1 MMVKY
6 MPICFFTFSMQDS
19 SGIIVSCSNLTMKV
33 EKQSMLRSY
42 EIIRVLTLKYIYI
55 YIYIYWN
62 KTATLCMEK
71 TKGSIFIYLLIFY
84 SCRVTHI
91 TN

>member
-6 MPICFFTFSMQDS
+6 MPIFFLTFSMQDS
-19 SGIIVSCSNLTMKV
+19 SGIIASCSNLTMKV

-55 YIYIYWN
+55 YIYWN
-62 KTATLCMEK
+62 KTAALCMEK

-91 TN
+91 TK

>member
-6 MPICFFTFSMQDS
+6 MLIFFLTFSMQDS
-19 SGIIVSCSNLTMKV
+19 SGIIASYSNLTMKV

-55 YIYIYWN
+55 YIYIGTRQQLYAWR
-62 KTATLCMEK
+62 KQKVQFL
-71 TKGSIFIYLLIFY
+71 FIYLFLLM
-84 SCRVTHI
+84 
-91 TN
+91 

>member
-1 MMVKY
+1 MMVKC
-6 MPICFFTFSMQDS
+6 MPIFFLTFSMQDS
-19 SGIIVSCSNLTMKV
+19 SGIIASCSNLTMKV

-55 YIYIYWN
+55 YILEQDSSFMHGEN
-62 KTATLCMEK
+62 KR
-71 TKGSIFIYLLIFY
+71 FNFYLFTYFY

>member
-1 MMVKY
+1 
-6 MPICFFTFSMQDS
+6 MPIFFSYFFNARFKWYYRQLLE
-19 SGIIVSCSNLTMKV
+19 NLTMKV

-55 YIYIYWN
+55 YIYIYFFFFGN

>member
-1 MMVKY
+1 MMVKC
-6 MPICFFTFSMQDS
+6 MPIFFLTFSMQDS
-19 SGIIVSCSNLTMKV
+19 SGIIASFSNLTMKV

-55 YIYIYWN
+55 YIYILEQDSSFMHGEN
-62 KTATLCMEK
+62 KR
-71 TKGSIFIYLLIFY
+71 FNFYLFTYFY

>member
-6 MPICFFTFSMQDS
+6 MPIFFLTFSMQDS
-19 SGIIVSCSNLTMKV
+19 SGIIASYSNLTMKV

-55 YIYIYWN
+55 YILEQDSSFMHGEN
-62 KTATLCMEK
+62 KR
-71 TKGSIFIYLLIFY
+71 FNFYLFTYFY

>member
-6 MPICFFTFSMQDS
+6 MPIFFLTFSMQDS
-19 SGIIVSCSNLTMKV
+19 SGIIASCSNLTMKV

-55 YIYIYWN
+55 YIYWN
-62 KTATLCMEK
+62 KTAALCMEK
-71 TKGSIFIYLLIFY
+71 TKGSIFIYLLI
-84 SCRVTHI
+84 STHVE
-91 TN
+91 